1 MVPYYIYS
9 SINPL
14 GGIIIYPCLTDD
26 KVGTYRGKKNFPKYI
41 ASNLNII

>member
-14 GGIIIYPCLTDD
+14 GGIIYPCSTDE
-26 KVGTYRGKKNFPKYI
+26 KVGAYKSKKTTTKTF
-41 ASNLNII
+41 LDT